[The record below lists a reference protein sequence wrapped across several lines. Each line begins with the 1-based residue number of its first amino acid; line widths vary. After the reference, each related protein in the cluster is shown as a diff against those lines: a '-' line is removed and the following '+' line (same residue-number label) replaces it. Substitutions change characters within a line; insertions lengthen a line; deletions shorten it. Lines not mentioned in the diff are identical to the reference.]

1 MTSKKRNM
9 EYTEKLYRSG
19 KTSDEIASI
28 LKVDLD
34 DVLDWIDEIE
44 EEEDRYSDM
53 IG

>member
-19 KTSDEIASI
+19 KTPDEIASI

-34 DVLDWIDEIE
+34 DVMDWIDEIE
-44 EEEDRYSDM
+44 EEENRYSDM
-53 IG
+53 VG